1 MFITTAFT
9 GPGTRPCHALKGAT
23 VRQIFHDELEQVAA
37 DLVALADLVSTAIRE
52 STQALL
58 EADVQLADRVI
69 EGDKEIDARRNDL
82 DARSID
88 LLARQAPVASD
99 LRTVV
104 ASMRMS
110 GDLERMGD
118 LARHVAQVARMR
130 YPEHAV
136 PDDLRET
143 FLRMGGIAERIVARV
158 AAVIVSQSVED
169 AQDIERIDDELDI
182 LHREMFTKLAEG
194 AWQHGTTS
202 AVDVALLSRY
212 FERFGDHAVTVA
224 RRVVFL
230 VTGEIGSSELPE
242 ESERD

>member
-1 MFITTAFT
+1 M
-9 GPGTRPCHALKGAT
+9 
-23 VRQIFHDELEQVAA
+23 RQVFHDELEQVAT
-37 DLVALADLVSTAIRE
+37 DLVSLAGLVATAISQ
-52 STQALL
+52 STRALL
-58 EADVQLADRVI
+58 EADVQLADQVI
-69 EGDKEIDARRNDL
+69 EGDKAIDVRRNDL

-88 LLARQAPVASD
+88 MLARQSPVASD

-136 PDDLRET
+136 PNELREI
-143 FLRMGGIAERIVARV
+143 FERMGQIAETIVGQVATVIISQDLDEAQRIE
-158 AAVIVSQSVED
+158 QT
-169 AQDIERIDDELDI
+169 DDQLDE
-182 LHREMFTKLAEG
+182 LHREMFTRLAEG
-194 AWQHGTTS
+194 SWQHGTTS
-202 AVDVALLSRY
+202 AVDIALLSRY
-212 FERFGDHAVTVA
+212 YERFGDHAVTVA

-230 VTGEIGSSELPE
+230 VTGEPGSVELPE

>member
-1 MFITTAFT
+1 M
-9 GPGTRPCHALKGAT
+9 
-23 VRQIFHDELEQVAA
+23 RQVFHDELAQVAT
-37 DLVALADLVSTAIRE
+37 DLVALAELVTTAVRRSTE
-52 STQALL
+52 ALL
-58 EADVQLADRVI
+58 EADVQLANQVI
-69 EGDKEIDARRNDL
+69 EEDQAIDLRRNDI

-136 PDDLRET
+136 PEDLRET
-143 FLRMGGIAERIVARV
+143 FTRMGEIAERIVGQVASVILSQDLDEARE
-158 AAVIVSQSVED
+158 VE
-169 AQDIERIDDELDI
+169 QVDDELDT
-182 LHREMFTKLAEG
+182 LHREMFTKLADG
-194 AWQHGTTS
+194 AWRHGTTS

-230 VTGEIGSSELPE
+230 VTGEAGAIELPE
-242 ESERD
+242 ESERL

>member
-1 MFITTAFT
+1 M
-9 GPGTRPCHALKGAT
+9 
-23 VRQIFHDELEQVAA
+23 RQVFHDELELVAS
-37 DLVALADLVSTAIRE
+37 DLVALTELVTTAIRR
-52 STQALL
+52 STEALL

-69 EGDKEIDARRNDL
+69 EDDQAIDLRRNDI

-136 PDDLRET
+136 PDELRET
-143 FLRMGGIAERIVARV
+143 FARMGAIAERIVSQVASVILSQDVDQAR
-158 AAVIVSQSVED
+158 
-169 AQDIERIDDELDI
+169 DIEQIDDELDV

-230 VTGEIGSSELPE
+230 VTGEPGAIEPSE
-242 ESERD
+242 ESERR

>member
-1 MFITTAFT
+1 M
-9 GPGTRPCHALKGAT
+9 
-23 VRQIFHDELEQVAA
+23 RQVFHDELEAIA
-37 DLVALADLVSTAIRE
+37 DDLVSLSELVSTAIRD
-52 STQALL
+52 STRALL
-58 EADVQLADRVI
+58 EADVQLAERVI
-69 EGDKEIDARRNDL
+69 ESDQDIDARRNDL
-82 DARSID
+82 DARSVD

-136 PDDLRET
+136 PDEIAAT
-143 FLRMGGIAERIVARV
+143 FAEMGGIAEDLVARV
-158 AAVIVSQSVED
+158 GQVIRTQD
-169 AQDIERIDDELDI
+169 LLQAKDIETTDDELDTH
-182 LHREMFTKLAEG
+182 HREMFTRLAEG

-212 FERFGDHAVTVA
+212 YERFGDHAVTVA
-224 RRVVFL
+224 RRVGFL
-230 VTGEIGSSELPE
+230 VTGDPGAIDLAE
-242 ESERD
+242 EAERD

>member
-1 MFITTAFT
+1 M
-9 GPGTRPCHALKGAT
+9 
-23 VRQIFHDELEQVAA
+23 RQVFHDELEQVAT
-37 DLVALADLVSTAIRE
+37 DLVALAELVATAISQ
-52 STQALL
+52 STRALL
-58 EADVQLADRVI
+58 EADVQLADQVI
-69 EGDKEIDARRNDL
+69 EGDKAIDARRNDL

-88 LLARQAPVASD
+88 MLARQSPVASD

-136 PDDLRET
+136 PGELREI
-143 FLRMGGIAERIVARV
+143 FEQMGQIAETIVGRV
-158 AAVIVSQSVED
+158 ASVIISQDLDE
-169 AQDIERIDDELDI
+169 AQRIEQIDDQLDE
-182 LHREMFTKLAEG
+182 LHRDMFTRLAEG
-194 AWQHGTTS
+194 SWRHGTTS
-202 AVDVALLSRY
+202 AVDIALLSRY
-212 FERFGDHAVTVA
+212 YERFGDHAVTVA

-230 VTGEIGSSELPE
+230 VTGESGAIELPE

>member
-1 MFITTAFT
+1 M
-9 GPGTRPCHALKGAT
+9 
-23 VRQIFHDELEQVAA
+23 RQVFHDELEQVAT
-37 DLVALADLVSTAIRE
+37 DLVSLSELVATAI
-52 STQALL
+52 SQATTALL

-69 EGDKEIDARRNDL
+69 EGDKAIDARRNDL

-88 LLARQAPVASD
+88 LLARQSPVASD

-118 LARHVAQVARMR
+118 LARHVAQVARLR
-130 YPEHAV
+130 YPEQAV
-136 PDDLRET
+136 PEELHAT
-143 FLRMGGIAERIVARV
+143 FRRMGAIGEAIVQQV
-158 AAVIVSQSVED
+158 GSIIIS
-169 AQDIERIDDELDI
+169 QDIDEAQTVEQIDDELDE
-182 LHREMFTKLAEG
+182 LHRDMFTLLAEG

-212 FERFGDHAVTVA
+212 YERFGDHAVTVA

-230 VTGEIGSSELPE
+230 VTGEAGAVELPE
-242 ESERD
+242 ESERE

>member
-1 MFITTAFT
+1 M
-9 GPGTRPCHALKGAT
+9 
-23 VRQIFHDELEQVAA
+23 RQIFHDELEQVAT
-37 DLVALADLVSTAIRE
+37 DLVSIAELVSTAIRQA
-52 STQALL
+52 TTALL

-69 EGDKEIDARRNDL
+69 EQDQAIDLRRNDI

-118 LARHVAQVARMR
+118 LARHVAQIARMR

-136 PDDLRET
+136 PEDLSET
-143 FLRMGGIAERIVARV
+143 FERMGGIAGRIIDHVV
-158 AAVIVSQSVED
+158 AVITSQD
-169 AQDIERIDDELDI
+169 LAAARDIEQIDDELDA
-182 LHREMFTKLAEG
+182 LHREMFTTLAEG
-194 AWQHGTTS
+194 SWQHGTTS

-230 VTGEIGSSELPE
+230 VTGETGSMEPHE
-242 ESERD
+242 DTERR

>member
-1 MFITTAFT
+1 M
-9 GPGTRPCHALKGAT
+9 
-23 VRQIFHDELEQVAA
+23 RQIFHDELEQVAT
-37 DLVALADLVSTAIRE
+37 DLVSIAELVSAAIRQA
-52 STQALL
+52 TAALL

-69 EGDKEIDARRNDL
+69 EQDQAIDLRRNDI

-118 LARHVAQVARMR
+118 LARHIAQVARMR

-136 PDDLRET
+136 PEELHET
-143 FLRMGGIAERIVARV
+143 FQRMGAIAERIISHV
-158 AAVIVSQSVED
+158 AAVISSQDLV
-169 AQDIERIDDELDI
+169 AARDIEQIDDELDE

-194 AWQHGTTS
+194 SWKHGTTS
-202 AVDVALLSRY
+202 AVDIALLSRY

-230 VTGEIGSSELPE
+230 VTGEAGSMEPHE
-242 ESERD
+242 DTERR

>member
-1 MFITTAFT
+1 M
-9 GPGTRPCHALKGAT
+9 
-23 VRQIFHDELEQVAA
+23 RQVFHDELEQVAT
-37 DLVALADLVSTAIRE
+37 DLVDLSELVSTAIRQ
-52 STQALL
+52 STEALL
-58 EADVQLADRVI
+58 GADVQLADQVI
-69 EGDKEIDARRNDL
+69 EADKVIDVRRNDL

-130 YPEHAV
+130 YPEPAV
-136 PDDLRET
+136 PDELREV
-143 FLRMGGIAERIVARV
+143 FERMGQIAVTIVDRVGSVISSQDLDEAQGIEQV
-158 AAVIVSQSVED
+158 
-169 AQDIERIDDELDI
+169 DDELDR
-182 LHREMFTKLAEG
+182 LHRDMFSRLAEG

-202 AVDVALLSRY
+202 AVDIALLSRY
-212 FERFGDHAVTVA
+212 YERFGDHAVTVA

-230 VTGEIGSSELPE
+230 VTGEVGAIELPE
-242 ESERD
+242 ESERL

>member
-1 MFITTAFT
+1 M
-9 GPGTRPCHALKGAT
+9 
-23 VRQIFHDELEQVAA
+23 RQVFHDELEQIAT
-37 DLVALADLVSTAIRE
+37 DLVDLSDLVSTAIRQ
-52 STQALL
+52 STDALL
-58 EADVQLADRVI
+58 GADVQLADQVI
-69 EGDKEIDARRNDL
+69 EADQVIDARRNDL

-136 PDDLRET
+136 PEELHQVFEQ
-143 FLRMGGIAERIVARV
+143 MGQIAESIVGRV
-158 AAVIVSQSVED
+158 GSVIESQDLDE
-169 AQDIERIDDELDI
+169 AHGIEQIDDELDR
-182 LHREMFTKLAEG
+182 LHRDMFALLAEG

-202 AVDVALLSRY
+202 AVDIALLSRY
-212 FERFGDHAVTVA
+212 YERFGDHAVTVA

-230 VTGEIGSSELPE
+230 VTGETGAVELPE
-242 ESERD
+242 ESERL